1 MGALPQITPR
11 SEDFGR
17 TEFLKTTMA
26 PTILIADD
34 YDDNRE
40 LLRLM
45 LAADGYRI
53 REARNGREA
62 VEEALISP
70 PDLALIDLSMPKL
83 DGWGALAELRA
94 DPRTR
99 AVPCVAVT
107 AFASEQD
114 RRRALEAGFD
124 SYISKPFRAKDLLE
138 LVARFV
144 GARREAAG
152 AETEPAGVGSDLLTP
167 AEGTETA

>member
-1 MGALPQITPR
+1 MT
-11 SEDFGR
+11 
-17 TEFLKTTMA
+17 

-53 REARNGREA
+53 REARDGREC

-70 PDLALIDLSMPKL
+70 PDLALVDLSMPRL
-83 DGWGALAELRA
+83 DGWGVLRELRA

-114 RRRALEAGFD
+114 RRRAIEGGFD
-124 SYISKPFRAKDLLE
+124 AYISKPFRARDLLE
-138 LVARFV
+138 LVARFLDPRRDGRGGV
-144 GARREAAG
+144 ARPSTAVAG
-152 AETEPAGVGSDLLTP
+152 DLVTSS
-167 AEGTETA
+167 EGE